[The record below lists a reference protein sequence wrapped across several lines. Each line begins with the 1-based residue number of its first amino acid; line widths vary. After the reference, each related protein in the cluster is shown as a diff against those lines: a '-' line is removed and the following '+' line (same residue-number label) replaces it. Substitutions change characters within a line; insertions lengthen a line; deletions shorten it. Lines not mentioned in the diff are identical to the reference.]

1 MASTAP
7 ARKPYRK
14 APPQHRETRHAL
26 PVAPPMPASQL
37 DINQVNQQCLNAP
50 QPPTPYLTHLPGAA
64 AKWPQSSESHGAVPF
79 PHSDSELD
87 MSSLSSLEV
96 CIPPPP
102 RFSSHSQRPHWTRT
116 AAAGVA
122 TNPQSPRVARKPKP
136 THSRHGEQQRSQRT
150 QATTAAPRGILKQP
164 ASLGVEHTYDIIRK
178 TKSVEL
184 LDDSKGQGSSGHH
197 PPTHSLDRSEQRG
210 LVSRRSSDPPSPCG
224 MNWTWR
230 MQLLEEKV
238 RFSNFLDEITCQVLS
253 PAQLVLLG
261 RMPPSRDQGSPGPR
275 HRPTA
280 RWKQPLEGT
289 LAERTQRW
297 NSWVAAIRRPGSLY
311 KALQEEGEGPL
322 KGDVTEGTEP
332 TQEVMWGSRG
342 VKMEAGETREK
353 QRHKHR
359 PPASNQSPQSFLK
372 VGPPTVVPPAP
383 PLPFSCPLVTSTAVS
398 EGVCSLP
405 CRLS

>member
-50 QPPTPYLTHLPGAA
+50 QPPPPYLTHLPGAA

-79 PHSDSELD
+79 PHLLSDSELD
-87 MSSLSSLEV
+87 VSSLSSLEV

-116 AAAGVA
+116 AAVGVA
-122 TNPQSPRVARKPKP
+122 TNPQSPRAAKKPKP
-136 THSRHGEQQRSQRT
+136 SHSHHGEQQRSQRT

-164 ASLGVEHTYDIIRK
+164 AWLGVEHAYDTIRK

-184 LDDSKGQGSSGHH
+184 LDESKGRGSSGHH
-197 PPTHSLDRSEQRG
+197 PPAHSLDRSEQCG

-230 MQLLEEKV
+230 TQLLEEKV

-253 PAQLVLLG
+253 PAQLILLG
-261 RMPPSRDQGSPGPR
+261 RMPHSREQGSPAPR
-275 HRPTA
+275 HRHTA
-280 RWKQPLEGT
+280 HWKQPLEGT

-297 NSWVAAIRRPGSLY
+297 NSWVAAMQRPSSLY

-322 KGDVTEGTEP
+322 KGDVTEGAEP
-332 TQEVMWGSRG
+332 TQEIMWGSRG

-359 PPASNQSPQSFLK
+359 PPASNQSPQSLLK
-372 VGPPTVVPPAP
+372 VGPPTAP

-398 EGVCSLP
+398 EEICTLP

>member
-37 DINQVNQQCLNAP
+37 DINQVNQQCLNPP
-50 QPPTPYLTHLPGAA
+50 QPPPSYLTHLPGAA
-64 AKWPQSSESHGAVPF
+64 AKWPQSSAVPF
-79 PHSDSELD
+79 PHLLSDSELD
-87 MSSLSSLEV
+87 VSSLSSLEV

-102 RFSSHSQRPHWTRT
+102 RFSSHSQRSHWTRT

-122 TNPQSPRVARKPKP
+122 TNTQSPRVARKPKSSR
-136 THSRHGEQQRSQRT
+136 SRHGEQQRSQRT
-150 QATTAAPRGILKQP
+150 KATAAAPRGILKQP
-164 ASLGVEHTYDIIRK
+164 ASLGVEHAYDIIRK

-184 LDDSKGQGSSGHH
+184 LDDSKGRGSSGHH

-230 MQLLEEKV
+230 TQLLEDKV

-253 PAQLVLLG
+253 PAQLILLG
-261 RMPPSRDQGSPGPR
+261 RMPPSREQGSPAPR
-275 HRPTA
+275 HCHTA

-297 NSWVAAIRRPGSLY
+297 NSWVAAMRRPGSLY
-311 KALQEEGEGPL
+311 KALQEEREGPL
-322 KGDVTEGTEP
+322 KGDVTEGAEP

-359 PPASNQSPQSFLK
+359 PPASNQSPQSLLK
-372 VGPPTVVPPAP
+372 VGSPTVIPPAP
-383 PLPFSCPLVTSTAVS
+383 PLPFSCPLVTSTAVG
-398 EGVCSLP
+398 EEVCTLP
-405 CRLS
+405 CQLS